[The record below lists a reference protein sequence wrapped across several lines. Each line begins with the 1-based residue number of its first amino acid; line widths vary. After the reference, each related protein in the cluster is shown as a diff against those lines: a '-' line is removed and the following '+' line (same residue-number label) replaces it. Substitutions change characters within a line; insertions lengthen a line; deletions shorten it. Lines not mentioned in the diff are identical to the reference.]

1 MIFHITVKNV
11 LDSFIEQSE
20 IQGITNLINDLE
32 NIELIGAWQ
41 DSLDFSFYFVIESE
55 SYELLFDLITSNIS
69 NKIVTINPVKS
80 MDEVEER
87 IKTNVSSLDV
97 AELVAFLASS
107 KSSKTTGAQIPIDGG
122 NERII

>member
-41 DSLDFSFYFVIESE
+41 DS
-55 SYELLFDLITSNIS
+55 
-69 NKIVTINPVKS
+69 
-80 MDEVEER
+80 
-87 IKTNVSSLDV
+87 
-97 AELVAFLASS
+97 
-107 KSSKTTGAQIPIDGG
+107 
-122 NERII
+122 